1 MCSIRFATGALNR
14 RSLGARTAWPRRVA
28 CRSDR
33 STIPAMSRSL
43 PPAADL
49 LISCVSHAGWAR
61 QCIVTLCTCTFLLA
75 FVRVSSAQG
84 LLLAARSLRLEAEQ
98 LSEEVND
105 PTAMLTQ
112 VRFL

>member
-1 MCSIRFATGALNR
+1 MCLIRFARGALNR
-14 RSLGARTAWPRRVA
+14 RSLGARTVWPGRVA

-49 LISCVSHAGWAR
+49 LISCISHAGWAR

-84 LLLAARSLRLEAEQ
+84 LLLAARSLRLEAEEDK

-112 VRFL
+112 VR